1 MPADGDNVPEFRR
14 RVGRIVHDLGDD
26 GRGWILAII
35 AVGWLLTIGFRF
47 FVPAILPQVKTTF
60 GVDNATAGVAITTV
74 WAFYGLTQF
83 PAGLITD
90 RLGERTML
98 AGSLAVSAGSLAL
111 LAASPVFAGFLVG
124 AAAFGMG
131 SGLYGPARGMA
142 LSKGFPDHS
151 GAAFGLIL
159 ATGSLGS
166 AVIPLVAGVVVNVVG
181 WRSLVVTLIP
191 CFGAIAVLAWIVLPE
206 PIDALAS
213 TPERGESS
221 LPSIRDTVRG
231 IPRAIRDRDILLAV
245 LGMTFYLFA
254 FQGLTA
260 FLPTYLVTHES
271 IDQGV
276 AAGVFAVLF
285 IGGGLAQLVAG
296 SLADHYGAAPVLV
309 GVAVVGVVTLLA
321 VPVVDSLVVWTVLS
335 FLLGVRMGIA
345 PVANSYVIASL
356 PDETQEASWGL
367 LRSCFFLVSATGSV
381 FVGVMADGDLF
392 DEAFFVLAA
401 LTAVAAVCFY
411 LLTRRPGTS

>member
-1 MPADGDNVPEFRR
+1 M
-14 RVGRIVHDLGDD
+14 
-26 GRGWILAII
+26 LAII

-47 FVPAILPQVKTTF
+47 FVPAILPQVKSSF

-74 WAFYGLTQF
+74 WAFYALTQF

-98 AGSLAVSAGSLAL
+98 AVSLAVSAGSLAL
-111 LAASPVFAGFLVG
+111 LAASPVFAGFLIG

-131 SGLYGPARGMA
+131 SGLYGPARGMS

-151 GAAFGLIL
+151 GAAFGIIL

-166 AVIPLVAGVVVNVVG
+166 AVIPLIAGVVVDVVG
-181 WRSLVVTLIP
+181 WRSLIVTLIP
-191 CFGAIAVLAWIVLPE
+191 CFGTIAVLAWVVLPD
-206 PIDALAS
+206 PIDALVS
-213 TPERGESS
+213 TPERGTSE
-221 LPSIRDTVRG
+221 PSPIRDTVRG
-231 IPRAIRDRDILLAV
+231 IPRAVRDRDILLAV
-245 LGMTFYLFA
+245 LGQTCYLFA

-271 IDQGV
+271 IHQGV

-285 IGGGLAQLVAG
+285 VGGGLTQLVAG
-296 SLADHYGAAPVLV
+296 SLADHYGSAPVLV
-309 GVAVVGVVTLLA
+309 GVAVVGVVTLVA
-321 VPVVDSLVVWTVLS
+321 VPLVDSLAAWTVLS
-335 FLLGVRMGIA
+335 FLLGIRMGIV

-356 PDETQEASWGL
+356 PDETQGASWGL

-392 DEAFFVLAA
+392 DEAFLALAA
-401 LTAVAAVCFY
+401 ITAGAAVCFY
-411 LLTRRPGTS
+411 VLTLRPETA